1 MMGGTS
7 VGGAKGAGEARAPQG
22 QLAATTTS
30 LEAAARLAVFEPL
43 GRDQTSGVTRLPLDS
58 GLERHRHIRNAS
70 PTAKSDRTPPKARP
84 TGAGDRLHGPKTA
97 ARPPRER
104 ARMPAPEGGTLKF
117 AFLVLALSLFRS

>member
-1 MMGGTS
+1 M
-7 VGGAKGAGEARAPQG
+7 
-22 QLAATTTS
+22 
-30 LEAAARLAVFEPL
+30 
-43 GRDQTSGVTRLPLDS
+43 QTPAYERFPMLSMLPLDS